1 MAQNMN
7 KTDEDAWGSW
17 DHFDEMQ
24 KKKRVR
30 RVVAMDLMVKQHKED
45 NASSVLKSIKP
56 KNIENTYKCKT
67 CGCDLDNV
75 NNSWEIICMNCAT
88 VQEEFLQDPSL
99 DDIKYKNEFM
109 HYSNI
114 PCMYK
119 RMNHFS
125 EKLSQIQGKERTQLD
140 PSLITS
146 IVEETQKMNLHIE
159 SITPK
164 TVKMILKKLNKAKFY
179 EHCNLITNKINGFKL
194 PHFTSEQED
203 KLKDMFNLIQT
214 PFEKHSPPGRKNF
227 LNYAY
232 IFRKFL
238 ELLSYD
244 EFLPYFSELKSREK
258 LYSQDE
264 HWRKICAE
272 LNWEFI
278 PSL

>member
-1 MAQNMN
+1 MAQNMQR
-7 KTDEDAWGSW
+7 TEDDAWGVW
-17 DHFDEMQ
+17 EHFDEMQ

-30 RVVAMDLMVKQHKED
+30 RVVALDLMVKQHKQD
-45 NASSVLKSIKP
+45 DVSKTRRSSKP
-56 KNIENTYKCKT
+56 KQIGSIYKCKT
-67 CGCDLDNV
+67 CGSDLDNS
-75 NNSWEIICMNCAT
+75 NNSWQISCMNCAT
-88 VQEEFLQDPSL
+88 VQEGFLQDPSL
-99 DDIKYKNEFM
+99 DDIKYKSEFM

-140 PSLITS
+140 PLLISS
-146 IVEETQKMNLHIE
+146 IIEETEKMNIQLE

-164 TVKMILKKLNKAKFY
+164 IVKMILKKLNRAKFY
-179 EHCNLITNKINGFKL
+179 EHCNLITHKINGFIL

-203 KLKDMFNLIQT
+203 KLKNMFNLIQE

-244 EFLPYFSELKSREK
+244 EFLPYFSELKSRDK

-264 HWRKICAE
+264 HWRKICNS
-272 LNWEFI
+272 LKWEYI